1 VAKGDGQPSW
11 HGRTLRLETWG
22 VARVIA
28 VIFFSWPPAAFLI
41 HAVSTHGFGGLMVA
55 SKPMIFAAVWW
66 SLFAY
71 CWLRTRRFAIDC
83 EKREVFEATRHF
95 FYWSGSRTYLPAD
108 VRIRCEPSYGPIH
121 PEWLLGP
128 DSWGSRMHVRLSLV
142 AQDQSWVITE
152 PLATPPGA
160 SFLSVRDEVQGLAL
174 KLAEELSGALV
185 EDEMGDETHRLVLPA
200 EPGERQGS
208 LEHTARNSI
217 LGCMGVAA
225 MGLFLTLFGL
235 LVASQD
241 SVLASLF
248 VDAFGLGILWLGLR
262 EGLYRR
268 SLVFDAEQQTATESK
283 GWLRAKVAR
292 QYTFDATSFLVVFPG
307 NKDSDS
313 GSNHRPFYLWVIA
326 GDLGLSVPG
335 AASDRFE
342 DVMEHAK
349 LVSAQ
354 MGMSIELNG
363 GITVNAYRK
372 WVAPAG

>member
-1 VAKGDGQPSW
+1 
-11 HGRTLRLETWG
+11 
-22 VARVIA
+22 
-28 VIFFSWPPAAFLI
+28 
-41 HAVSTHGFGGLMVA
+41 
-55 SKPMIFAAVWW
+55 
-66 SLFAY
+66 
-71 CWLRTRRFAIDC
+71 
-83 EKREVFEATRHF
+83 
-95 FYWSGSRTYLPAD
+95 
-108 VRIRCEPSYGPIH
+108 
-121 PEWLLGP
+121 
-128 DSWGSRMHVRLSLV
+128 
-142 AQDQSWVITE
+142 
-152 PLATPPGA
+152 
-160 SFLSVRDEVQGLAL
+160 
-174 KLAEELSGALV
+174 
-185 EDEMGDETHRLVLPA
+185 
-200 EPGERQGS
+200 
-208 LEHTARNSI
+208 
-217 LGCMGVAA
+217 
-225 MGLFLTLFGL
+225 
-235 LVASQD
+235 
-241 SVLASLF
+241 
-248 VDAFGLGILWLGLR
+248 LGILWLGLR